1 MRKRYN
7 KRRFGYGK
15 KQFKRR
21 VGRGRR
27 TRRLRSYGVSRGGI
41 RL

>member
-1 MRKRYN
+1 MRRGKRSF
-7 KRRFGYGK
+7 RRA
-15 KQFKRR
+15 RPH
-21 VGRGRR
+21 GRGKSR